1 MVERLLLK
9 RKIDWELEDTKS
21 SFGIERGD
29 KHCLVAV
36 DLWQN
41 GDVQLVYW
49 CEVKGYLLKSSNL
62 TTRTDGS
69 GK

>member
-1 MVERLLLK
+1 MVERLQLK

-21 SFGIERGD
+21 SFGKERGD

-36 DLWQN
+36 DFWQN
-41 GDVQLVYW
+41 GDVQLVHW